1 MAKRMSQGPGGLGGG
16 HGEFGGDGA
25 CHMGK
30 WQGLWWQG
38 SVVM

>member
-1 MAKRMSQGPGGLGGG
+1 MAERMSQDPVVLEGD
-16 HGEFGGDGA
+16 HGELGGDGA

-38 SVVM
+38 FVVL